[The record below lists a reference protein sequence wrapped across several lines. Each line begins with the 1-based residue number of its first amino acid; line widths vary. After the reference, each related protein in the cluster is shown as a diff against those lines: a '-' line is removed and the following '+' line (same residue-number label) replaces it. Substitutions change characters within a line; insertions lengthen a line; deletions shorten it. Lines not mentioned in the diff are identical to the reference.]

1 VLRRLTALIA
11 VDKTAYHFDTLFTYL
26 IPEELTDHI
35 QVGCRV
41 LVPFGMG
48 NKKVQGMVFELMP
61 FREECAGYKSVH
73 ALIDTEPI
81 FTPEMFRI
89 TRFLV
94 KNTFCTY
101 YDAIKAILPIGI
113 NVDISPS
120 YQLTKRFEEQD
131 LAALSAEERNLAA
144 FLKTAQTQR
153 QIDAFLETKSNAKKK
168 QIVQSLLDKGMIEEQ
183 NNIRQRVSDETIRMV
198 RLQEDYQSKTS
209 GLSVK
214 QKAVVSLLEEVGV
227 GSVKEV
233 CYLCGLTEVVLKTLQ
248 KKEVIRYFER
258 EVYRSPVKQQ
268 SETESLQDIRLSDA
282 QQAVYQGIQQL
293 TAAEEANVALLYG
306 VTGSGKTQIFIKLIE
321 DAISRGK
328 QAIMLVPEIS
338 LTPQMVQKFRS
349 LFGEQVAVMHSSL
362 SLGERMDEWKRIR
375 RGEAKIVVGT
385 RSAVFAPL
393 EQIGIIIIDE
403 EGEYSYKSD
412 SAPRY
417 HTREVAKLRCV
428 IHGATLLL
436 ASATPSVD
444 SYYYAKTGK
453 YHLFELKERF
463 TDAGLPDVYLI
474 DMKDE
479 ERKHN
484 HSGISGV
491 LADELYYNLQH
502 GEQSI
507 LLLNR
512 RGYNT
517 FATCMDCGTVIS
529 CPNCSVALTYHKA
542 NGYLMC
548 HYCGYS
554 QKYNSKCTECGG
566 EHIKLTGLGTQRIE
580 DELASLFPDARILRM
595 DTDTTYSRYAYE
607 ENFVRFASGEYDMMI
622 GTQMI
627 AKGLNFPNVTLVGV
641 LSADQALY
649 ANDYRNCE
657 RTFSLIT
664 QVVGRSGRGGKKGRA
679 YIQTYTPEHPV
690 INFAAEQNYT
700 GFYHDE
706 IQSRKA
712 LLYPPFCD
720 ICQVGFSGT
729 AQESVKTAAE
739 CFMEILRAH
748 AEKTGI
754 PMKALGPNPANI
766 YRLNKK
772 YRYRI
777 IIKCHADGKFKAL
790 LSNVMKT
797 AGKDK
802 VFSKISFYA
811 DINGE
816 IS

>member
-1 VLRRLTALIA
+1 MLKRMVALIA

-26 IPEELTDHI
+26 IPEELTDSI

-41 LVPFGMG
+41 LVPFGKG
-48 NKKVQGMVFELMP
+48 NKKVQGMVFELKP
-61 FREECAGYKSVH
+61 FSEECAGYKSVH
-73 ALIDTEPI
+73 SLIDTEPI

-120 YQLTKRFEEQD
+120 YQLTKKFDEQD
-131 LAALSAEERNLAA
+131 LAALTAEERNLAS

-153 QIDAFLETKSNAKKK
+153 QIDDFLETKSNAKKK
-168 QIVQSLLDKGMIEEQ
+168 QIVQSLLEKGMIEEQ
-183 NNIRQRVSDETIRMV
+183 NHIRQRVSDETIRMV
-198 RLQEDYQSKTS
+198 RLQEDYQDKIS
-209 GLSVK
+209 GLSAK
-214 QKAVVSLLEEVGV
+214 QKSVVSLLEEVGV

-248 KKEVIRYFER
+248 KKDVIRYFER

-268 SETESLQDIRLSDA
+268 SETESLQDLHLSDA
-282 QQAVYQGIQQL
+282 QQEVYQGIQQL
-293 TAAEEANVALLYG
+293 SATDEPNAALLYG

-321 DAISRGK
+321 DTIHRGK
-328 QAIMLVPEIS
+328 QAIMMVPEIS

-375 RGEAKIVVGT
+375 RGEANIVVGT

-393 EQIGIIIIDE
+393 ERIGMIIIDE

-428 IHGATLLL
+428 IHNATLLL
-436 ASATPSVD
+436 ASATPSID

-453 YHLFELKERF
+453 YHLFELTKRF

-484 HSGISGV
+484 HSGISSV

-502 GEQSI
+502 GEQSL

-554 QKYNSKCTECGG
+554 QKYNSKCNECGG
-566 EHIKLTGLGTQRIE
+566 EHIKLTGLGTQRVE

-607 ENFVRFASGEYDMMI
+607 ENFVRFAAGEYDIMI

-649 ANDYRNCE
+649 ANDYRSCE

-679 YIQTYTPEHPV
+679 YIQTYTPDHPV
-690 INFAAEQNYT
+690 INFAAEQDYT
-700 GFYHDE
+700 GFYRDE

-720 ICQVGFSGT
+720 ICQIGFSGT
-729 AQESVKTAAE
+729 AQEGVKAAAE
-739 CFMEILRAH
+739 RFMKMLH
-748 AEKTGI
+748 ASAQKSGI

-777 IIKCHADGKFKAL
+777 IIKCHADGRFKAL
-790 LSNVMKT
+790 LSSVMKA
-797 AGKDK
+797 AGKEK
-802 VFSKISFYA
+802 AFAKIGFYA